1 MPGSGSRGRKANEKM
16 KVLVFGSLNIDRT
29 YRVSHLVKP
38 GETLSAES
46 LSFFCGGKGFNQAIA
61 LKRAGLDVYF
71 AGAVGE
77 DGQALLDAL
86 DQNGIDRQ
94 FVLKLPSSTGHAVI
108 QVDDAGQNSIII
120 LAGTNGQITED
131 HIRKVL
137 EHFRPGDLLV
147 AQNEISNVDTLI
159 RLGAE
164 KGMHIAFNPA
174 PYNDAVLACDLDC
187 VDYLIINETE
197 GAGLTG
203 CSETGEILR
212 VLRERHPNIRV
223 VLTLGGQGSVYVN
236 EAGDWTRCGIYP
248 VKAVDTTAAGDTFSG
263 YFLSRISSKAA
274 AAEALEMAAV
284 AAGISVSRK
293 GAEPSIPGLQEVLAA
308 LQDWKK

>member
-1 MPGSGSRGRKANEKM
+1 M

-77 DGQALLDAL
+77 DGQVLLDAL
-86 DQNGIDRQ
+86 DQNSIDRQ
-94 FVLKLPSSTGHAVI
+94 FVLKLPGSTGHAVI

-120 LAGTNGQITED
+120 LAGANGQITED
-131 HIRKVL
+131 HIRNVL
-137 EHFRPGDLLV
+137 DHFQPGDLLV

-203 CSETGEILR
+203 CSENSEILR
-212 VLRERHPNIRV
+212 VLRDRHPNIRV

-236 EAGDWTRCGIYP
+236 EAGNLTRCGIYP

-293 GAEPSIPGLQEVLAA
+293 GAEPSIPGVQEVLSA